1 MAAGAVTTTLGTAEH
16 GTASKWLVTA
26 SVMLGTFLSV
36 MDVSVVNVAMPHMM
50 GNFGEDLLTITWV
63 STSYSIAE
71 IIMIT
76 MAPWWTTLLGRKRL
90 FLLSMA
96 VFTAASILAG
106 TAQTFHQIIL
116 YRVVQGIGGGSLIP
130 VSQAIARE
138 TFPPAEQGMAMAIF
152 AMGVTLAP
160 ALGPVV
166 GGWLVDNYGWPWV
179 FYLNVPFAIAGLLM
193 VSAFVH
199 DPPYLKRGIERIDW
213 TGIALLTIGLTA
225 MQIVLERGEE
235 VDWFA
240 SHWIIAGTVLAAG
253 GLIALAVWELV
264 SSEPVI
270 NFRLF
275 RNLQLSAGSGLG
287 AMIGFVLY
295 GSSFVLPQLTQDLLG
310 YSAYQ
315 AGMVLLPRA
324 AAMFLMM
331 PIVGRLYNYV
341 SPRVLVTGG
350 LLAVALSQWWLGH
363 IALYA
368 GFWTIATPL
377 VVLGAGLSLP
387 MVTLSTVSLSSMPR
401 AQMTGAS
408 SLYTLARRVA
418 GNIAYAALAT
428 LIDRRTQF
436 HRSRLI
442 EGVTGL
448 DPNYLRSSADFTAR
462 LMHFGYNSAATSDRS
477 LAMVSALVN
486 RQSTMMAYNDINWLV
501 AMMTLAVLPFVL
513 LLPRRRPDHTA
524 PKQASAP
531 SD

>member
-1 MAAGAVTTTLGTAEH
+1 MAAGTATATPETPEH
-16 GTASKWLVTA
+16 GGVSKWLVTS

-50 GNFGEDLLTITWV
+50 GNFGEDLITITWV

-76 MAPWWTTLLGRKRL
+76 MAAWLTTLLGRRRL
-90 FLLSMA
+90 FLFSMV
-96 VFTAASILAG
+96 VFTVASVLAG
-106 TAQTFHQIIL
+106 TAHTFTQIIL
-116 YRVVQGIGGGSLIP
+116 YRVLQGMGGGSLIP

-138 TFPPAEQGMAMAIF
+138 SFPPAEQGMAMAIF

-179 FYLNVPFAIAGLLM
+179 FYINVPFAVAGILM

-199 DPPYLKRGIERIDW
+199 DPPYLKRGIARIDW
-213 TGIALLTIGLTA
+213 SGITLLTIGLTA

-240 SHWIIAGTVLAAG
+240 SHWIVVGTVLAAG
-253 GLIALAVWELV
+253 SLIALVIWELE

-270 NFRLF
+270 NFRLLH
-275 RNLQLSAGSGLG
+275 NLRLSAGSSLG

-315 AGMVLLPRA
+315 AGMVLMPRA
-324 AAMFLMM
+324 IAMFVMM

-341 SPRVLVTGG
+341 SPRLLVTGG
-350 LLAVALSQWWLGH
+350 LLAIALSQWWLGH
-363 IALYA
+363 LALYT
-368 GFWTIATPL
+368 GFWNLATPL
-377 VVLGAGLSLP
+377 ILLGAGLSIP

-408 SLYTLARRVA
+408 GLYTLARRVA
-418 GNIAYAALAT
+418 GNVAYASLAT
-428 LIDRRTQF
+428 IIDRRTQF

-442 EGVTGL
+442 EGVSGL
-448 DPNYLRSSADFTAR
+448 DPSYLRSAAGFSAR
-462 LMHFGYNSAATSDRS
+462 LMHFGFNSAATSGRS
-477 LAMVSALVN
+477 LAMVNALVD
-486 RQSTMMAYNDINWLV
+486 RQSTMMSYNDVNWLV
-501 AMMTLAVLPFVL
+501 AVMTLLVLPFVL
-513 LLPRRRPDHTA
+513 MLPARAPDHA
-524 PKQASAP
+524 RDARGH
-531 SD
+531 

>member
-1 MAAGAVTTTLGTAEH
+1 MAAGAATTTPQIPERRDS
-16 GTASKWLVTA
+16 SKWLVA
-26 SVMLGTFLSV
+26 SSVMLGTFLSV

-76 MAPWWTTLLGRKRL
+76 MAPWWTALLGRKRL
-90 FLLSMA
+90 FLISMA
-96 VFTAASILAG
+96 LFTMASVMAG

-116 YRVVQGIGGGSLIP
+116 YRVLQGVGGGSLIP

-138 TFPPAEQGMAMAIF
+138 SFPLAEQGMAMAVF

-179 FYLNVPFAIAGLLM
+179 FYINIPFAVAGILM

-199 DPPYLKRGIERIDW
+199 DPPYLKRGLAHIDW

-240 SHWIIAGTVLAAG
+240 SHWIVAGTILAAG
-253 GLIALAVWELV
+253 GLIALVVWELL

-270 NFRLF
+270 NFRLL
-275 RNLQLSAGSGLG
+275 RNVQLSVGSGLG

-310 YSAYQ
+310 YPAYQ

-324 AAMFLMM
+324 VSMFVAM
-331 PIVGRLYNYV
+331 PVVGRMYNYV
-341 SPRVLVTGG
+341 SPRVLITFG
-350 LLAVALSQWWLGH
+350 LLAVVVSQWWLGH
-363 IALYA
+363 LALYA

-377 VVLGAGLSLP
+377 ILLGGGLSLP

-418 GNIAYAALAT
+418 GNVAYAVLAT
-428 LIDRRTQF
+428 MIDRRTQF

-442 EGVTGL
+442 EGVTSL
-448 DPNYLRSSADFTAR
+448 DPSYLRSSAGYTAS
-462 LMHFGYNSAATSDRS
+462 LMHFGYNSAATSYRS
-477 LAMVSALVN
+477 LAMVNGLVN
-486 RQSTMMAYNDINWLV
+486 RQSTMMAYNDVNWLV
-501 AMMTLAVLPFVL
+501 AVMALAVLPFVL
-513 LLPRRRPDHTA
+513 MLPGGRPDHSRSEA
-524 PKQASAP
+524 H
-531 SD
+531 

>member
-1 MAAGAVTTTLGTAEH
+1 MAAGAATTTLETPEH
-16 GTASKWLVTA
+16 RAHSKWLVA
-26 SVMLGTFLSV
+26 GSVMLGTFLSV

-76 MAPWWTTLLGRKRL
+76 MAAWWTTLLGRKRL

-96 VFTAASILAG
+96 LFTVASVLAG
-106 TAQTFHQIIL
+106 TAHTFHAIIF
-116 YRVVQGIGGGSLIP
+116 YRVLQGIGGGSLIP

-138 TFPPAEQGMAMAIF
+138 TFPPAEQGMAMAVF

-179 FYLNVPFAIAGLLM
+179 FYINVPFAIAGILM

-213 TGIALLTIGLTA
+213 SGIALLTIGLTA

-240 SHWIIAGTVLAAG
+240 SHWIVAGTVLG
-253 GLIALAVWELV
+253 TGSLIALVVWELE
-264 SSEPVI
+264 SNEPVI

-275 RNLQLSAGSGLG
+275 RNLQLSGGSGLG

-310 YSAYQ
+310 YSAYE
-315 AGMVLLPRA
+315 AGMVLMPRA
-324 AAMFLMM
+324 IAMFLMM

-341 SPRVLVTGG
+341 SPRILVTAG
-350 LLAVALSQWWLGH
+350 LLAVVLSQWWLGH

-377 VVLGAGLSLP
+377 ILLGAGLSLP

-408 SLYTLARRVA
+408 SLYTLVRRVA
-418 GNIAYAALAT
+418 GNVAYAVLAT
-428 LIDRRTQF
+428 LIDRRSQF

-448 DPNYLRSSADFTAR
+448 DPNYWRSSSDFAGR
-462 LMHFGYNSAATSDRS
+462 LMHFGYNSAATSGGS
-477 LAMVSALVN
+477 LAMVNALVN
-486 RQSTMMAYNDINWLV
+486 RQATMMAYNDVNWLV
-501 AMMTLAVLPFVL
+501 AVMALAVIPSVL
-513 LLPRRRPDHTA
+513 LLPRKAPDHTRDA
-524 PKQASAP
+524 GGH
-531 SD
+531 